1 MESLLVMLKSLIV
14 DDDKKLRSLLSSLLM
29 EEGDDVTACADGQ
42 SAIDKCR
49 EEKYDLV
56 ISDLV
61 MPGASGIEVL
71 KEARKRHPDTLVIL
85 ITGYASL
92 ETAIEAIREGA
103 YDYIT
108 KPFKLEEFKV
118 IVHNAREKIGL
129 VIENQ
134 RLLQMLK
141 EAYDQLDRV
150 KRVMGAVDDDADTQG
165 NATESIQSHNRPFVS
180 GRMPPDYYLENHT
193 AFRSSLSS
201 EIERLATLRREGF
214 LSEEEFELC
223 KLKLLKPMRH

>member
-1 MESLLVMLKSLIV
+1 MKEKVMFKSLIV
-14 DDDKKLRSLLSSLLM
+14 DDDKKLRSLLSSLLV
-29 EEGDDVTACADGQ
+29 EEGDEVTTCADGLC
-42 SAIDKCR
+42 AIDKCR
-49 EEKYDLV
+49 EEQFDLIV
-56 ISDLV
+56 TDLV

-71 KEARKRHPDTLVIL
+71 KEARKLCPDTLVIL

-108 KPFKLEEFKV
+108 KPFKLEEFKI
-118 IVHNAREKIGL
+118 IVHNARERIALG
-129 VIENQ
+129 IENQ
-134 RLLQMLK
+134 RLLQMIG

-150 KRVMGAVDDDADTQG
+150 KRVMGAGDDDADTHG
-165 NATESIQSHNRPFVS
+165 NAKESIPGHNRPFVS
-180 GRMPPDYYLENHT
+180 GRMPQDYYLENHIT
-193 AFRSSLSS
+193 YRSSFLS

-223 KLKLLKPMRH
+223 KLKLFKPVRH